1 MNGKS
6 QEENLSIDRYY
17 YYYYY
22 YYYCL
27 DGMFGSLILE
37 WDLTGR

>member
-6 QEENLSIDRYY
+6 QEENLSIDR